1 MLAGIPITFALCF
14 DACAINQEV
23 QWTSSTTIRQAY
35 VQRSLTTAKGA
46 EVWYRPS
53 SPISCSRL
61 CARPVVCRNGS
72 PNSTFKVRQAWIA
85 ASLKSF
91 CRPRLP
97 FGGGTKTISGSNQ
110 IDSEPRRFKLSL
122 YEDKF
127 VVVYFVG
134 DQLLITPGYHTGFIS

>member
-85 ASLKSF
+85 ASLKCC

-97 FGGGTKTISGSNQ
+97 LCGGTQTISGSNQ
-110 IDSEPRRFKLSL
+110 IHTEQRRCKLSL
-122 YEDKF
+122 YDTQF
-127 VVVYFVG
+127 VVLDLVG
-134 DQLLITPGYHTGFIS
+134 DQLLMHSR

>member
-1 MLAGIPITFALCF
+1 MLAGIPLAFTFGF
-14 DACAINQEV
+14 DACAIDQEV
-23 QWTSSTTIRQAY
+23 QGASAAAIWKADIQC
-35 VQRSLTTAKGA
+35 SLTAAKGA

-53 SPISCSRL
+53 SPMSCSRL

-85 ASLKSF
+85 ASIKSF

-97 FGGGTKTISGSNQ
+97 FGGGTKTISGLNQ

-122 YEDKF
+122 YDDQF

-134 DQLLITPGYHTGFIS
+134 DQLLIAHSS